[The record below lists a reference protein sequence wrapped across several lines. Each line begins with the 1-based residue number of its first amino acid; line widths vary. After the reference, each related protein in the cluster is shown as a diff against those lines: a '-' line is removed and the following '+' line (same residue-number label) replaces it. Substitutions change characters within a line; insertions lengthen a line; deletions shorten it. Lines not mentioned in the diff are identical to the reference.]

1 MITKE
6 KLKKHIES
14 FPDELSIDELIDR
27 LVFIEKLEERIAQSE
42 LGETISEDV
51 VKEEMKSWFD

>member
-27 LVFIEKLEERIAQSE
+27 LVFVEKLEERIAQSE
-42 LGETISEDV
+42 LCETISEDV

>member
-27 LVFIEKLEERIAQSE
+27 LVFFEKLEERIAQSE